1 MLEYKSCVTVKPA
14 AEHLQGRLFL
24 TGLCFKLEIGL
35 KETYAF
41 NGRFTRRA

>member
-1 MLEYKSCVTVKPA
+1 MLEYKSCVAVDREQEYGKAVRFT
-14 AEHLQGRLFL
+14 AE
-24 TGLCFKLEIGL
+24 LEVRL